1 MNLRVSDRI
10 RLKNDSDKSSSIL
23 SSPKLMASSKSLNND
38 YDESSFLSPSA
49 RRKVTIMSNSDNELS
64 FISPSS
70 KKKSL
75 MLTDPKQIIK
85 SNVTSKSITSTK
97 RSLASDYN
105 YNEAPNKLI
114 ESSPV
119 KIKNETKRA
128 LWETS
133 DTIFSPLNKRK
144 CNKRMYDDDDDDD
157 GSLQNYNINDID
169 VIKLQTEKNM
179 VNNLLNASTEE
190 EKLFICKKLRE
201 SWAGIKDVDDD
212 NEEEEDDDEDDEDDY
227 QNDNIENQYYRHLY
241 LKESI

>member
-10 RLKNDSDKSSSIL
+10 RLKNDGDKSSSIL

-38 YDESSFLSPSA
+38 YDQSSFLSPSA
-49 RRKVTIMSNSDNELS
+49 RRKVTIMSHSDNELS

-105 YNEAPNKLI
+105 NEASNKLI

-119 KIKNETKRA
+119 KIKNETRRA

-144 CNKRMYDDDDDDD
+144 CNKRMYDDDDD
-157 GSLQNYNINDID
+157 GSLQNYDTNDID

-190 EKLFICKKLRE
+190 EKLFICKKLGE

-212 NEEEEDDDEDDEDDY
+212 NEEEEDDDDEDDY

>member
-10 RLKNDSDKSSSIL
+10 RLKNDNSSSIL

-38 YDESSFLSPSA
+38 YDESSFLSPST
-49 RRKVTIMSNSDNELS
+49 RRKVTIMSHSDNELS

-75 MLTDPKQIIK
+75 ILTDPKQIIK

-105 YNEAPNKLI
+105 EASNKLI

-119 KIKNETKRA
+119 KIKNETRRA

-133 DTIFSPLNKRK
+133 DTMFSPLNKRK

-157 GSLQNYNINDID
+157 SLQNYDTNDID
-169 VIKLQTEKNM
+169 VIKLQAEKNM

-190 EKLFICKKLRE
+190 EKLFICKKLGE

-212 NEEEEDDDEDDEDDY
+212 NEEEEDDEDDY
-227 QNDNIENQYYRHLY
+227 QNDNIENQYYRHLH